1 MKKLTLFLI
10 LILSNFTVAQS
21 TYEISWDSVS
31 EIQTVNLTIEIGD
44 TVKWI
49 WSDGQSKSVTS
60 LPGGR
65 EVFDSGVIQGRQKSF
80 SHTFLKPGVTRYE
93 NEVNPM
99 MNGAITVVQNLSAQD
114 KFLKNLN
121 YYPNPV
127 TTHLYLTSIFPID
140 SFEIY
145 NVLGTL
151 VMKGKGNTKKPRI
164 DMSALNSGMYFIKI
178 TCENIQTTL
187 KITKY

>member
-1 MKKLTLFLI
+1 MKKLTLFLF
-10 LILSNFTVAQS
+10 LILSNFLSAQA
-21 TYEISWDSVS
+21 TYEVIWETGS
-31 EIQTVNLTIEIGD
+31 EAEIVNLTIETGD
-44 TVKWI
+44 MVKWI
-49 WSDGQSKSVTS
+49 WRDSRPKSVTS

-65 EVFDSGVIQGRQKSF
+65 EVFDSGVLEGKQKYF
-80 SHTFLKPGVTRYE
+80 SHTFLKTGMTRFE
-93 NEVNPM
+93 NEVNPS
-99 MNGAITVVQNLSAQD
+99 MNGTITVVNRLSVED

-127 TTHLYLTSIFPID
+127 TTHLNLSSIFPIE

-164 DMSALNSGMYFIKI
+164 DMSSLNSGMYFIKLTSI
-178 TCENIQTTL
+178 NIQTTL